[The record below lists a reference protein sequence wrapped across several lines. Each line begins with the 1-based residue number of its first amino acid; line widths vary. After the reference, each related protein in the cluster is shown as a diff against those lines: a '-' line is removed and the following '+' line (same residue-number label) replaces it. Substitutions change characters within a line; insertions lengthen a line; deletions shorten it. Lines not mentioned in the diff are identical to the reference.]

1 MASGELPKR
10 REDEKDVTVKEGE
23 VNALVDGGATASNST
38 CTRGDLYIFAPD
50 RIRVRECETAR
61 VTSCWQSE
69 VLIIAGKSGS
79 RERLLSYGIQADPRL
94 LMRACICA

>member
-50 RIRVRECETAR
+50 RIRVRVRECETAR
-61 VTSCWQSE
+61 VYFMLAERGT
-69 VLIIAGKSGS
+69 LIAGKSGS
-79 RERLLSYGIQADPRL
+79 RERLLSYGYKRIQGF
-94 LMRACICA
+94 

>member
-61 VTSCWQSE
+61 VYFMLAERGT
-69 VLIIAGKSGS
+69 LIAGKSGS
-79 RERLLSYGIQADPRL
+79 RERLLSYGYKRIQGF
-94 LMRACICA
+94 